1 MVSIFIAAEMTRI
14 HVFAQRML
22 FFLSKVV
29 THTYAHTHVCF
40 FCPSVCLSVLF
51 VGFAIVDMPLIEV
64 WGPATWALFHV
75 LTSTLDPSAF
85 TALGRPL
92 FHQILSICKV
102 LFCEE
107 CSGHATSFLSRA
119 TPAAYLTSPQH
130 MIDFFYVFHNSVN
143 HRKKKPLFYHPDM
156 TKYRSMRAVEHVH
169 RVVHMY
175 AHARSTMRQLAES
188 TVRRQTIHRF
198 QQWFVAHARAFVAV
212 SPPPALPV
220 AADEEEEEEEKEEEK
235 EVSVDI
241 RAANAE
247 VSSAEEVSVQD
258 VSAIRD

>member
-1 MVSIFIAAEMTRI
+1 MASIFIAAEMTRI

-29 THTYAHTHVCF
+29 THAHAHTHVCF
-40 FCPSVCLSVLF
+40 FCPSVCLLVLF

-220 AADEEEEEEEKEEEK
+220 AAEEEEEEEEEDKE

-247 VSSAEEVSVQD
+247 VSSEEEVSVQD